1 MQPQIKELDFSGQNI
16 YAGIDVHKKSW
27 KVSVYSE
34 DFYHKTFSQPP
45 EPEVLYRYL
54 SKHFPNGT
62 YYSVYEAGFC
72 GFWIHDHLQSLGV
85 NNIVVN
91 PADVPTT
98 DKEKKQKT
106 DKVDSNKLARQLRN
120 GDLEAL
126 YIHNRTVLENRNL
139 IRMRRTLVKEI
150 ARYKNRIKSDLNF
163 YGIQIPE
170 KVIPKHSYWS
180 KRFMNWLEGLDHQQ
194 WTGTDSFRILIKQV
208 KSLREHLLYVNRKMQ
223 TLSKDAYYQ
232 ERVNL
237 LKTITGIG
245 LPTAMVI
252 LTEIDDIHRFANQ
265 EKLRAYVGLTPT
277 SHSSGD
283 KDMHGEMINRGNRY
297 LKSAIIESA
306 WIAARVDPVLH
317 MEYIHLCKRMKKNK
331 AIVRIACK
339 LLNRIQF
346 VLKNEVPY
354 ISGTK

>member
-1 MQPQIKELDFSGQNI
+1 MQPQIKELDYSGQNI

-27 KVSVYSE
+27 KVSVYSQE
-34 DFYHKTFSQPP
+34 LYHKTFNQPP
-45 EPEVLYRYL
+45 DPEVLYRFL
-54 SKHFPNGT
+54 SRHFPKGT
-62 YYSVYEAGFC
+62 YYSVYEAGFS
-72 GFWIHDHLQSLGV
+72 GFWIHDRLQSLGV

-98 DKEKKQKT
+98 DKEKKSKT
-106 DKVDSNKLARQLRN
+106 DRVDSNKLARHLRN

-126 YIHNRTVLENRNL
+126 YVPDRAVREDRNL

-150 ARYKNRIKSDLNF
+150 SRYKNRIKSDLNF
-163 YGIQIPE
+163 FGIQVPE
-170 KVIPKHSYWS
+170 KVIPKNSYWS
-180 KRFMNWLEGLDHQQ
+180 KRFMGWLEGLDHQQ
-194 WTGTDSFRILIKQV
+194 WTGTDSFRILIRQV
-208 KSLREHLLYVNRKMQ
+208 KTLREHLLEVNGKMR

-232 ERVNL
+232 KRVDL
-237 LKTITGIG
+237 LRTITGIG

-252 LTEIDDIHRFANQ
+252 LTEMDDIRRFANQ

-283 KDMHGEMINRGNRY
+283 KDMHGEMINRGNKY

-317 MEYIHLCKRMKKNK
+317 MTYIHLCKRMKKNK

-339 LLNRIQF
+339 LLNRIHF

-354 ISGTK
+354 VNGAE